1 MSSDPRCPAGGRP
14 EVAGWVLGGLD
25 PDEALRFGEHLLMC
39 GECQAAVED
48 LQGAGSILL
57 ATSAAA
63 QPPADLERR
72 TLARIRDAAGPDH
85 RRRSAL

>member
-14 EVAGWVLGGLD
+14 EAAGWVLGGLD
-25 PDEALRFGEHLLMC
+25 PDEGLRFGEHLLMC

-48 LQGAGSILL
+48 LQGVGSILL

-63 QPPADLERR
+63 RPPADLERR
-72 TLARIRDAAGPDH
+72 TLARVRDAARGNHH
-85 RRRSAL
+85 RPAAS